1 MTRTTESSVGAPAE
15 RSLAIDGEI
24 AIPLAEITFQTA
36 RSGGPGGQNVNK
48 VETKVTAQLD
58 IAATPSL
65 TDEQREKVR
74 ERLANRINGEGVLQV
89 SCQRFRTQGANRAGA
104 IEQLASLLRSALS
117 DPTPRTRTRPSRGAV
132 ERRLQAKKLVS
143 QRKRG
148 RSTEPGAD
156 E

>member
-1 MTRTTESSVGAPAE
+1 MTRTTESSAGAPAE
-15 RSLAIDGEI
+15 RTLAIDGEI
-24 AIPLAEITFQTA
+24 AIPLSEITFQTA

-58 IAATPSL
+58 VATSPSL
-65 TDEQREKVR
+65 TAEQRDKLR

-117 DPTPRTRTRPSRGAV
+117 DPAPRTRTRPSRGAV
-132 ERRLQAKKLVS
+132 ERRLQAKKQVS
-143 QRKRG
+143 QRKRT
-148 RSTEPGAD
+148 RSTDAAGD
-156 E
+156 D

>member
-1 MTRTTESSVGAPAE
+1 MSRTTESSTATPAE
-15 RSLAIDGEI
+15 RTLAVDGEI
-24 AIPLAEITFQTA
+24 AIPLADITFLTA

-58 IAATPSL
+58 LEATSALSP
-65 TDEQREKVR
+65 EQREKLR

-104 IEQLASLLRSALS
+104 IERLGSLLRSALS
-117 DPTPRTRTRPSRGAV
+117 DPAPRTSTRPSRGAV

-148 RSTEPGAD
+148 RSADGAAD